1 MGGSGGSYIG
11 DNDIDALD
19 RIPREKIR
27 EGDKLNSILNVSVV
41 GKGGQVRPVALWVCP
56 QCGTISVPL
65 NCHFESERI
74 VEPVGVSV
82 PNKII
87 I

>member
-1 MGGSGGSYIG
+1 MSNG
-11 DNDIDALD
+11 DNGNKTFKVVHQCKGCGH
-19 RIPREKIR
+19 KIR
-27 EGDKLNSILNVSVV
+27 EGDKLNSILNVLVA